1 MSREL
6 FLTLMRSAALILA
19 FSLSAQTSAQFLPDF
34 TELVEQTAP
43 AIVNVRIRSTVAGGD
58 RFNDFDG
65 DIGELEEFLEFFG
78 DRLPDGFDMG
88 ERESGSL
95 GSGFIIS
102 EDGYIV
108 TNDHVIDGADEITIT
123 LNDQRQYSAEIIG
136 SDPRSDLALIK
147 IEAEGLPTVP
157 FGNVEDVKVGQWVLA
172 IGSPFNLSHSVAAGI
187 VSFVGRSLPSQITGQ
202 GNYVSFIQTDV
213 AINPGHSGGP
223 LFNLAGEVIGVNSQ
237 IYSNSGGSIGLSF
250 AIPVDIAANVISQ
263 LMETG
268 NVSRG
273 WMGVAIADVTQEQ
286 ANTYNLP
293 TPKGAFVNDVLPGG
307 PAEAAGFQAEDI
319 ILSYNGDEIRNSADL
334 PYHVGL
340 SLPGSEVEV
349 ELVRNGRRENIR
361 MLVGDLD
368 AVSSQQQFQLGS
380 VAPVENTLGLSV
392 SEISETEKQQLGL
405 DHGLRI
411 SEVIGQVAERAG
423 LQAGDIILSL
433 NGRDLDSL
441 ADLAEINASLP
452 TDSPL
457 PLLVERDGQQ
467 SFFTIMLDG

>member
-1 MSREL
+1 MSREIL
-6 FLTLMRSAALILA
+6 LTVMRYATLMLAL
-19 FSLSAQTSAQFLPDF
+19 SLSAHTSAQFLPDF
-34 TELVEQTAP
+34 TELVEQSAP
-43 AIVNVRIRSTVAGGD
+43 AIVNVRIRSTVDGGD
-58 RFNDFDG
+58 QFDDFDG
-65 DIGELEEFLEFFG
+65 DREELEEFLEFFG
-78 DRLPDGFDMG
+78 DRFLDGFD
-88 ERESGSL
+88 RSDRKSASL

-123 LNDQRQYSAEIIG
+123 LSDQRQYIAEIIG

-187 VSFVGRSLPSQITGQ
+187 VSFVGRSLPPQITGQ

-250 AIPVDIAANVISQ
+250 AIPVDIASNVIRQ
-263 LMETG
+263 LMESG

-293 TPKGAFVNDVLPGG
+293 TPKRG
-307 PAEAAGFQAEDI
+307 I
-319 ILSYNGDEIRNSADL
+319 C
-334 PYHVGL
+334 
-340 SLPGSEVEV
+340 
-349 ELVRNGRRENIR
+349 
-361 MLVGDLD
+361 
-368 AVSSQQQFQLGS
+368 
-380 VAPVENTLGLSV
+380 
-392 SEISETEKQQLGL
+392 K
-405 DHGLRI
+405 
-411 SEVIGQVAERAG
+411 
-423 LQAGDIILSL
+423 
-433 NGRDLDSL
+433 
-441 ADLAEINASLP
+441 
-452 TDSPL
+452 
-457 PLLVERDGQQ
+457 
-467 SFFTIMLDG
+467 